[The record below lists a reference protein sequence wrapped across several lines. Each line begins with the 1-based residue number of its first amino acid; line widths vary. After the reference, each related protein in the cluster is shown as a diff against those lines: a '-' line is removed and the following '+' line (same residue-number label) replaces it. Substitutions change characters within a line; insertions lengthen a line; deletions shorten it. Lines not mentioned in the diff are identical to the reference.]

1 VARTRQS
8 GLWGFKWRSSL
19 AQPERGSFSRGTRGF
34 HSLQGRDRRFVPL
47 LVRGEEVD
55 LSKGRGLHG
64 RGRCQNNPCEV
75 HLNWDT
81 KFSHERHLLRPTH
94 FGLVLSEPPIFFILH
109 FVNFPFF
116 FFFFFSFFPY
126 LISYYEF
133 LVLENSWSPRVS
145 PFSSSPPPRFRFH
158 NVCLCPCDRNSLSNT
173 LVVVRCPC
181 MLIHPPGQPSFSRFE
196 PLERRRMNAP

>member
-1 VARTRQS
+1 MGDSNGDRR
-8 GLWGFKWRSSL
+8 WRSPNGAPSAAEL
-19 AQPERGSFSRGTRGF
+19 VASF

-81 KFSHERHLLRPTH
+81 KFFHERHLLRPTL

-109 FVNFPFF
+109 FLNFPFF
-116 FFFFFSFFPY
+116 FSY
-126 LISYYEF
+126 LISYYQF

-145 PFSSSPPPRFRFH
+145 PFSLSPPPRFRFH

-173 LVVVRCPC
+173 LVVRCPC

-196 PLERRRMNAP
+196 PLEGAG